1 MTLERARRDP
11 PVKKTVWDFTYF
23 CWNLTYVYLKL
34 SCCRGDFQQEASVLG
49 RRWVAQTRRGV
60 TQLGDPAEQCIRVLS
75 SGLQTPA
82 RGGIPMRGALGMV
95 STL

>member
-1 MTLERARRDP
+1 M
-11 PVKKTVWDFTYF
+11 
-23 CWNLTYVYLKL
+23 
-34 SCCRGDFQQEASVLG
+34 LG